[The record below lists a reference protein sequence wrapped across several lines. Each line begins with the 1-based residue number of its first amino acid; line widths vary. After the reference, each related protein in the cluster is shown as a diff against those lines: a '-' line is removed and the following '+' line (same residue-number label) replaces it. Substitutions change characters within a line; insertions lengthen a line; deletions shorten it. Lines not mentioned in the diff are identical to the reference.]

1 MTNTGGFEVMLQF
14 TQEIVNDIF
23 VRVLNESLV
32 TNLHLKSPI
41 SRLIDEPL
49 PPTQVKAW
57 WDKPELELD
66 ADDSISLS
74 VDVTGGARQLLT
86 QRNLE
91 VDGSVS
97 ITRKALL
104 ATDDMGELYIHL
116 EAPKLLDLHMS
127 KLKVTYPGSTWPP
140 LLSAIDP
147 TRETT
152 ILRPLLTK
160 TLMEP
165 LSQLPLSYKVKS
177 LPLHFPVSDTST
189 SRTPTIMSSE
199 WHIPVT
205 TASVSVLKTKQA
217 DAVAMGLSLTYNR
230 CDPTQMTIAFPK
242 EAKSNAALT
251 LTSMGM
257 NNIIGQLR
265 RRGALKGIIPSS
277 SSGGAPVNWQ
287 WEVLSVHCHEG
298 YISLTGNFRR
308 NATFTRVTA
317 DLKCSLDRDG
327 ALVIILRSTN
337 TDTLTAKTVVD
348 SWSKVL
354 RMILR
359 ARAKDQQDDKN
370 KDWHKLFQCFAIAG
384 TQIEVETPADDILI
398 EEGTFTVLYHVPQ
411 TMGFQAEIPWLKPQV
426 VVIEPH
432 IPVQTARG
440 APVSMRMQAQI
451 TTQSFPPYDY
461 VWTKDLSEEP
471 TPDRG
476 PSMTVTGYPTAVGT
490 GPQVYTHV
498 RVKVID
504 AFGQTAEAKAP
515 AMYQP
520 WEQQQVSAK
529 VSYSG
534 SGRGGSGGVG
544 GGGQEDGGEGRGG
557 RQEGSESQS
566 DRFNAGK
573 VLSSPPPYR
582 PLVLPPQPRHSLR
595 GHWRSAGCLL
605 LLAVI
610 IIIGYAF
617 WQGAIQAGSPPNG
630 SSLPQVGNNQSNPS
644 GNNQSNPSGN
654 NQSTTPIPGPI
665 VGITPTSGPAAGG
678 TSVTI
683 TGSGFT
689 GATSVS
695 FGATAASGFTVE
707 SDTQITATSPA
718 GSSGTVDVTVTTA
731 GGTSATS
738 SNDQFT
744 YIPLPVVSSIS
755 PPARGSIAGGTS
767 VTITGSGFTGATGV
781 SFGATAA
788 TTFTVDSDTQ
798 ITATSPRG
806 SNPVPVDV
814 TVTTA
819 GGTSATSPNDQFT
832 YTAIY

>member
-1 MTNTGGFEVMLQF
+1 MTNTGGFDVMLQF

-66 ADDSISLS
+66 DDDSISLS
-74 VDVTGGARQLLT
+74 VDVTGGARQLIT

-97 ITRKALL
+97 ITRKVLL
-104 ATDDMGELYIHL
+104 ATDDMGELSIHQ
-116 EAPKLLDLHMS
+116 EAPELLDLHMS

-160 TLMEP
+160 TVMEP

-177 LPLHFPVSDTST
+177 LPLHFPVSDTFT
-189 SRTPTIMSSE
+189 SHTPTIPSSE

-205 TASVSVLKTKQA
+205 TASIHVLKTKQA

-265 RRGALKGIIPSS
+265 RRGALKGVIPSS

-298 YISLTGNFRR
+298 YISLIGNFRR
-308 NATFTRVTA
+308 NAIFTRVTA
-317 DLKCSLDRDG
+317 DLACSLDRDG
-327 ALVIILRSTN
+327 ALVIMLRSTN
-337 TDTLTAKTVVD
+337 TDPLTAKTVVD
-348 SWSKVL
+348 SWYEVL

-359 ARAKDQQDDKN
+359 ARAKDQQDDKDE
-370 KDWHKLFQCFAIAG
+370 DWQKLFQCFTIAG

-426 VVIEPH
+426 VVTEPH
-432 IPVQTARG
+432 IPVQTAQG
-440 APVSMRMQAQI
+440 APVSLQMQAQI

-461 VWTKDLSEEP
+461 VWTTDLSEEP
-471 TPDRG
+471 TSDRG
-476 PSMTVTGYPTAVGT
+476 PSMTVTGYPTAVGR

-498 RVKVID
+498 HVKVID
-504 AFGQTAEAKAP
+504 AFGQTAEAEAP

-520 WEQQQVSAK
+520 WQQQQALAK
-529 VSYSG
+529 VSHSG
-534 SGRGGSGGVG
+534 SGGGGSGGVG
-544 GGGQEDGGEGRGG
+544 GGSQEDGG
-557 RQEGSESQS
+557 
-566 DRFNAGK
+566 
-573 VLSSPPPYR
+573 SPSLPPYK
-582 PLVLPPQPRHSLR
+582 PFVPPPQPRHSPG

-617 WQGAIQAGSPPNG
+617 WQQVMSNPNNPP
-630 SSLPQVGNNQSNPS
+630 GNNPSNPS
-644 GNNQSNPSGN
+644 GNNP
-654 NQSTTPIPGPI
+654 STTPPL
-665 VGITPTSGPAAGG
+665 VSGITPTSGPAAGG
-678 TSVTI
+678 TSVTL

-695 FGATAASGFTVE
+695 FGATADATFTVD

-731 GGTSATS
+731 GGTSVTS
-738 SNDQFT
+738 SNDLFT
-744 YIPLPVVSSIS
+744 YIPFPVVSSVT
-755 PPARGSIAGGTS
+755 PPSGSANGGTT
-767 VTITGSGFTGATGV
+767 VTITGSGFTGATSV
-781 SFGATAA
+781 SFGS
-788 TTFTVDSDTQ
+788 TTTSNFRVDTDAQ
-798 ITATSPRG
+798 ITVVSPAG
-806 SNPVPVDV
+806 SSGTVDV

-819 GGTSATSPNDQFT
+819 GGTSATSSNDLFT
-832 YTAIY
+832 YYVVS